1 MNELEN
7 INETIFESIRHV
19 DDEGNEYWYAREL
32 QYILGYKQWRSI
44 NELIERAKVACKES
58 KNNVDDH
65 FAVQRKMINLAKGA
79 IRKVIDYK
87 LSRYACYL
95 IVMNG
100 NPQKEI
106 IALAQNYFAI
116 QTRKQELLEEEYN
129 SLTEDEK

>member
-1 MNELEN
+1 MNELEK
-7 INETIFESIRHV
+7 INETIFESIKHV

-95 IVMNG
+95 I
-100 NPQKEI
+100 
-106 IALAQNYFAI
+106 AQNGDS
-116 QTRKQELLEEEYN
+116 RKKFKRTKELKKENNNLIIKN
-129 SLTEDEK
+129 RNGGN